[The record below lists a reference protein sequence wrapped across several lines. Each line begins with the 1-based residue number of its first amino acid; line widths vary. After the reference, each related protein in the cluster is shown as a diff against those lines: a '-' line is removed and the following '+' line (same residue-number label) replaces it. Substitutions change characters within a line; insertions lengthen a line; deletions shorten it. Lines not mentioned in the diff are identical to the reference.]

1 MSPSNGA
8 WRSFLSISHKQSIR
22 ITATPKPSMAQL
34 PVNLRQTGQQSFP
47 GVGIFGNTP
56 AQVTLNEVQ
65 LTLFTP
71 LTQHRNDDPDEVL
84 TLAVHVS
91 EGAAD
96 EQPHSTP
103 TCTLQRPNK

>member
-1 MSPSNGA
+1 
-8 WRSFLSISHKQSIR
+8 
-22 ITATPKPSMAQL
+22 MAQL